1 MQALAVQQAQ
11 APCCRPAQGP
21 DSLPGILPLL
31 PPAPCAQ
38 FYGLS
43 EGEVTHFGER
53 VAGGAAFGAYWVRA
67 GRVVGAF
74 LEGGSPDQ
82 FGAIKKVA
90 AQQPE
95 APADLAAR
103 GVEFA
108 MQL

>member
-1 MQALAVQQAQ
+1 M
-11 APCCRPAQGP
+11 
-21 DSLPGILPLL
+21 PLL